1 MKTRGIRGAITVDN
15 NSCEGIKDAT
25 VELVNAIISKNEIN
39 LEDVAFAIF
48 TVTSD
53 IDEAFPAKF
62 AREYCNFKDIPMM
75 CYREM
80 EVKNSIK
87 MCLRALITVNTDKT
101 QKEIKHQY
109 LKGATHLRPDIT
121 E

>member
-1 MKTRGIRGAITVDN
+1 MLTRGIRGAITVDKN
-15 NSCEGIKDAT
+15 DKKSIKEAT
-25 VELVNAIISKNEIN
+25 VELVDAILDKNNIEVENI
-39 LEDVAFAIF
+39 AFAIF

-53 IDEAFPAKF
+53 LDADFPAKY
-62 AREYCNFKDIPMM
+62 AREYCGFENVPMM

-80 EVKNSIK
+80 DVKGAIN
-87 MCLRALITVNTDKT
+87 MCLRALISVNTTKK

-109 LKGATHLRPDIT
+109 LKGAAKLRPDIT